1 MIWKFVVLMPKNHNH
16 NVWLPIS
23 SPNYQPARLLLKMK
37 SKKNKNFFHWFHL
50 IWFLVTASVIQIINE
65 KWSKYKLNTKYSL
78 WLPLVI
84 WLVHNI
90 PFSNSFL
97 YFWWWELRF
106 TFLNEWVL
114 ELMQLIWFD
123 LIRAQDSS
131 SSNSTKSSTFCF
143 VVSNIVSIVLF
154 LLDQRWEKNNTKKDE
169 QHQVV
174 IVVVIVEP
182 KNRRGKRKKLVCC

>member
-1 MIWKFVVLMPKNHNH
+1 M
-16 NVWLPIS
+16 
-23 SPNYQPARLLLKMK
+23 
-37 SKKNKNFFHWFHL
+37 
-50 IWFLVTASVIQIINE
+50 IQIINE

-114 ELMQLIWFD
+114 ELMQLIWFE
-123 LIRAQDSS
+123 LKIQAAQIQQ
-131 SSNSTKSSTFCF
+131 NHLLFCF